1 MANPK
6 FFTKNKLKDNCT
18 YTFTSAISAIASVLY
33 DRDRTTTLAS
43 VGSNDATP
51 EVWDITFS
59 SSQSIDTII
68 VDNHNV
74 KSGGIQYWNGAAFVA
89 FSTAATWSANAL
101 TTSVFSFNTVSTTKL
116 RVTMNTTM
124 VVDAQKSV
132 GLIYAMATI
141 GQPSAAPATLD
152 LEFVEDSRAH
162 KKAAGGTLY
171 VYFGARSVLK
181 YLFSD
186 ATVADVTLFST
197 IKNLGVEFFIWPCGA
212 VASATTDVGLRVYD
226 LYLVNYVN
234 NFKPDFKSNVLGIGT
249 RVTMDFKE
257 V

>member
-18 YTFTSAISAIASVLY
+18 YTFTSAIEAIASVLY
-33 DRDRTTTLAS
+33 DRDRATTLES

-51 EVWDITFS
+51 EVWDIEFA
-59 SSQSIDTII
+59 SSQTIDTII

-74 KSGGIQYWNGAAFVA
+74 KSGGIQYWNGSAFVA

-101 TTSVFSFNTVSTTKL
+101 TTSVFSFNSVSTTKL

-132 GLIYAMATI
+132 GLIYAMETI

-152 LEFVEDSRAH
+152 IEFVEDSRSH
-162 KKAAGGTLY
+162 KKASGGILY
-171 VYFGARSVLK
+171 VYFGAKSILK

-186 ATVADVTLFST
+186 ATVADVTLFLT

-212 VASATTDVGLRVYD
+212 VASATTDVGMRVYD

-249 RVTMDFKE
+249 RLAIDFKE